1 MLLHI
6 ELANIIIT

>member
-6 ELANIIIT
+6 EIYASQW